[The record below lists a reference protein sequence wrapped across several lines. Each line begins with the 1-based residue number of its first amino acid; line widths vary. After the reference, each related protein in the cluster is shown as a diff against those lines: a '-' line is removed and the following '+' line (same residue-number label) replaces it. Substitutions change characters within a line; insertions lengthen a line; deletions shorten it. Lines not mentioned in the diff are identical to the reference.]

1 MVANKLV
8 ALLLATAALGC
19 RDEAKQ
25 IVVVHLMHMR
35 ADAINSFGAGGSQ
48 KAQADAFAR
57 EVLRAVAGNP
67 DCAPILIARDAQAR
81 DSDPLQDLMRRPHW
95 NLTIAYS
102 DEDEGQSWV
111 LAGDGYKVLR
121 EGVGSAHDIGQAV
134 CLQSRDAEG
143 DGPGRVSAR

>member
-8 ALLLATAALGC
+8 TLLLATAALGC

-25 IVVVHLMHMR
+25 IVVVHLTQMR
-35 ADAINSFGAGGSQ
+35 ADAINSFDAGGNQ

-57 EVLRAVAGNP
+57 EVLRAVVGNP
-67 DCAPILIARDAQAR
+67 DCAPILIARDAPAH
-81 DSDPLQDLMRRPHW
+81 DGDPLQDLMRRPHW
-95 NLTIAYS
+95 DLTIAYS

-121 EGVGSAHDIGQAV
+121 EGVGSARDIGQSV
-134 CLQSRDAEG
+134 CQQIRGAYESG
-143 DGPGRVSAR
+143 VGIVSVR